1 LTIAETRSA
10 AGDRLR
16 IVMSL
21 AFYPRGGSA
30 QVVRYLSRALTTLGN
45 TVTVCSGSL
54 GRPGATSHAG
64 TFFGEIDRRSLDFTE
79 AVERFERGED
89 PMAAAVPI
97 HPSFEDRPGVPDRV
111 FAALDDDD
119 YGRQVGAWQ
128 ALLAPLRAPDI
139 HHVHHLTHVNDALHA
154 LDDTP
159 VIAHLHGT
167 ELKMLAEIR
176 DGAPESWTHA
186 KAWQRRLVAAAR
198 RADRLV
204 LVSPA
209 DRELAIALLGV
220 AGTSMEVIHNGV
232 DLDRFSV
239 LPVPSSARLDHWR
252 NWLVEEPQ
260 GWDESGI
267 PGSLSY
273 TDEDLRESFV
283 DRESGEALPVLL
295 YVGRFLDFKRVPL
308 LIRAYTEARAVLRAS
323 APPLVIWGGYPG
335 EYEGKHPYTVAKRI
349 GVDGVFF
356 VGWRGHHE
364 LTLGL
369 NCADVFVAPSVDEPF
384 GQVYLEAMACG
395 LPVIATNSGGPPS
408 FVNTE
413 PTRPSGWLVTPDSQ
427 EELAAAIVESVSS
440 AGERAQRGRH
450 ARGMVEREYGWRRV
464 AERVD
469 GIYRDVLASRRRSR
483 SRG

>member
-1 LTIAETRSA
+1 
-10 AGDRLR
+10 
-16 IVMSL
+16 MSF

-30 QVVRYLSRALTTLGN
+30 QVVRYLSRALATLGN

-64 TFFGEIDRRSLDFTE
+64 TFFGDIDLRSLDFSE
-79 AVERFERGED
+79 SVDRFERGED

-111 FAALDDDD
+111 FATLDEDD
-119 YGRQVGAWQ
+119 YRRQVGAWQ
-128 ALLAPLRAPDI
+128 ELLTSLGRPDI
-139 HHVHHLTHVNDALHA
+139 HHVHHLSQVNDALHA

-176 DGAPESWTHA
+176 DGAPEAWTYA
-186 KAWQRRLVAAAR
+186 AAWERRLVAAAR

-204 LVSPA
+204 VVSPA
-209 DRELAIALLGV
+209 DRELAVGLLGIT
-220 AGTSMEVIHNGV
+220 GTSIEVVQNGV

-239 LPVPSSARLDHWR
+239 HPAPAPARLAHWR
-252 NWLVEEPQ
+252 KWLVEEPQ
-260 GWDESGI
+260 GWDESGV
-267 PGSLSY
+267 PGSVGY
-273 TDEDLRESFV
+273 TDEDLQEGFV
-283 DRESGEALPVLL
+283 DRKSGEVMPVLL
-295 YVGRFLDFKRVPL
+295 YVGRFLGFKRVPL
-308 LIRAYTEARAVLRAS
+308 LIRAYAEARAVLGAS

-335 EYEGKHPYTVAKRI
+335 EYEGEHPHTVATQR

-356 VGWRGHHE
+356 SGWRGHHD
-364 LTLGL
+364 LTLAL

-408 FVNTE
+408 FINTE
-413 PTRPSGWLVTPDSQ
+413 PAQPSGWLVTPDS
-427 EELAAAIVESVSS
+427 EEALAAAIVECVGS
-440 AGERAQRGRH
+440 ASERAQRGQHGR
-450 ARGMVEREYGWRRV
+450 AVVEREFGWLRV

-469 GIYRDVLASRRRSR
+469 GIYRDVLASRGPAPPS
-483 SRG
+483 G